1 MGTGNLRYPGDEV
14 AKAMIEAVIE
24 YTEKNPNSSI
34 KDVKIVIYHLD
45 HGTQKV
51 KTYFCMGFSFRF
63 LPDTCLLVPLWQ
75 VKIIVDP

>member
-1 MGTGNLRYPGDEV
+1 MASNNNHQSIAFPALGTGNLRYPGDEV

-51 KTYFCMGFSFRF
+51 
-63 LPDTCLLVPLWQ
+63 
-75 VKIIVDP
+75 